1 MSFTITPLPAFRD
14 NYIWALHDKRYAVVV
29 DPGDAVP
36 VLAFLKAQQL
46 QLVAILVTHHH
57 HDHTDGIGD
66 LLAAVPDCR
75 VYGPRHE
82 TIDGINHP
90 VGEGDVVEIPVLGLS
105 LSVWD
110 IPGHTRGHIAYLG
123 SGSVFCGD
131 TLFGAGCGR
140 LFEGSYAQL
149 HHALNR
155 LAALPAETRVYCTH
169 EYTEANLRFAL
180 ACEPDNH
187 DIRQRQSATVA
198 LRVAGQPSLPSTIA
212 LENASNPFL
221 RCTVPAVIH
230 HAEHYVGHSLPDTL
244 AVFTAL
250 RQWRNNFREHGK

>member
-1 MSFTITPLPAFRD
+1 MSLTITPLPAFRD
-14 NYIWALHDKRYAVVV
+14 NYIWTLHDERYAVVV
-29 DPGDAVP
+29 DPGDAAP
-36 VLAFLKAQQL
+36 VLAFLKARQL
-46 QLVAILVTHHH
+46 ELVAILVTHHH
-57 HDHTDGIGD
+57 HDHTDGIAD
-66 LLAAVPDCR
+66 LLAAIPVCV

-82 TIDGINHP
+82 TIAGVSHP
-90 VGEGDVVEIPVLGLS
+90 VSENEVIEIPALDLS
-105 LSVWD
+105 LTVWD

-123 SGSVFCGD
+123 ADGVFCGD

-169 EYTEANLRFAL
+169 EYTEANVRFAL
-180 ACEPDNH
+180 ACEPDNP
-187 DIRQRQSATVA
+187 DIRRRQIATAA
-198 LRVAGQPSLPSTIA
+198 LRAAGQPSLPSTIA

-221 RCTVPAVIH
+221 RCAVPAVIQ
-230 HAEHYVGHSLPDTL
+230 HAEAHAGHILSDEL

-250 RQWRNNFREHGK
+250 RQWRNNF